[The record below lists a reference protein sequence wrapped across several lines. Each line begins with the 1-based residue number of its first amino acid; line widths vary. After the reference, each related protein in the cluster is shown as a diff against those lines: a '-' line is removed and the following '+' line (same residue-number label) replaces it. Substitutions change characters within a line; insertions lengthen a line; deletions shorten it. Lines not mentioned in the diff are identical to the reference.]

1 MSTVET
7 VILRNLI
14 HNEEYTRHVL
24 PFIKKEFFLSAGDAV
39 LFETIKEYFEKYN
52 ANPSVEE
59 LKIELSNS
67 KKIPEQTFKKVLE
80 ILPELHEKEEATAEW
95 LIDTTEKFC
104 KDKAIYNAIMRSIQ
118 IIEGTDKELTENALP
133 SLLQDALSTSFD
145 KSIGHDFFEDAETR
159 YDQLHMRENRIRFDL
174 ELFNKITKGGV
185 PSKTLN
191 VVLAGTNVGK
201 SLFLCHLAAS
211 YIKQGHNVLYITA
224 EMAEERIAERIDC
237 NLLDMQIDEVEKMS
251 KGSFTSKITSIQ
263 NKTHGKLI
271 IKEYPTSSA
280 HAGHFK
286 ALLDEL
292 EIKKSFK
299 PKVIIIDYLNICAP
313 QRQNRNANSYTIIKN
328 IAEELRALAV
338 EYDVPVWTATQTNRG
353 GFDNSDVS
361 LTDTSESFGLPMTVD
376 FMFAMVRTEELDELG
391 QVMCI
396 QLKSRYNNVSF
407 YRKFVVGVDITMFK
421 LFDVDQV
428 AQNDVV
434 DDKPSF
440 DRSKF
445 GEGMRA
451 EKYDFNFE

>member
-1 MSTVET
+1 MWEEKEITVGD
-7 VILRNLI
+7 VDNLI
-14 HNEEYTRHVL
+14 KQGYEVEVTSPDGWVPISEFVNKGEWEEYK
-24 PFIKKEFFLSAGDAV
+24 IKTESGLEILCNENH
-39 LFETIKEYFEKYN
+39 LFETPSGWMFAKDMDNNLEKVVTIN
-52 ANPSVEE
+52 G
-59 LKIELSNS
+59 IEKCNVIRTGNIIPIVDIVIDHPNHRYYSNGIS
-67 KKIPEQTFKKVLE
+67 S
-80 ILPELHEKEEATAEW
+80 H
-95 LIDTTEKFC
+95 
-104 KDKAIYNAIMRSIQ
+104 N
-118 IIEGTDKELTENALP
+118 
-133 SLLQDALSTSFD
+133 
-145 KSIGHDFFEDAETR
+145 
-159 YDQLHMRENRIRFDL
+159 
-174 ELFNKITKGGV
+174 
-185 PSKTLN
+185 
-191 VVLAGTNVGK
+191 TNVGK

-292 EIKKSFK
+292 EIKKAFK

-391 QVMCI
+391 QILCI

-428 AQNDVV
+428 AQNDVM
-434 DDKPSF
+434 DDKPVF
-440 DRSKF
+440 DKSKF
-445 GEGMRA
+445 GQGMGA